1 MSEILLNCLA
11 VPNDLIGKIR
21 VQDVVVVEINDRK
34 SIHFLREEIRKK
46 YSPLFDNI
54 PFTKFDLYSIDYT
67 GNVQELLTSLNGRH
81 DVKSRLLDP
90 MDKIFERFKKINEKD
105 LHVIVYLDI
114 QTPSPDS

>member
-90 MDKIFERFKKINEKD
+90 MDKILNVLRK
-105 LHVIVYLDI
+105 
-114 QTPSPDS
+114 